1 MKIIVDAFGGDN
13 APLEVIKGSRNAKDD
28 LGVDIALVGDKEKIF
43 SCAAQNKI
51 SLTGIDI
58 IDAPDVIAMTDQPGE
73 ILKSKK
79 NCSMA
84 VGLQALA
91 DGKGDAFVSAGST
104 GALVMG
110 ATFIVKRIKGVKRP
124 AIGSVLPSNDKPFL
138 LLDCGANADCTAEHL
153 KQFAQM
159 GAIYSE
165 KFVKVQSPR
174 VALANIGTED
184 SKGDRLRHEA
194 FDLLKDTKEINFIG
208 NVETRDVPYG
218 CCDVLV
224 ADGFTGNII
233 LKLYEGVAGAMMANI
248 KSIFKK
254 SSITML
260 AAMMVKG
267 GLLAL
272 KVRMDYSEF
281 GGAPLLGAS
290 RKLPT
295 RSKKMD
301 NRELE
306 KKIGYNFKNKKLLT
320 EALTHSSYANE
331 RQDGTRC
338 NERLEFLGD
347 SVLGFISAEH
357 FFHHF
362 KHLPE
367 GELTKRRAYFV
378 CEKSLSEFA
387 RTLGIGDYLLFGKG
401 EVLTGGK
408 DRPSILADAFEA
420 VLAAIYLDGG
430 IEPAK
435 KFVFRFIDK
444 ADEEKPVVTDYKT
457 TLQEIVQ
464 RNPEEAV
471 EYVLVGESGPDH
483 NKTFSVEVHLNSN
496 VIGHGSGRSKK
507 IAEQAAAKE
516 ALELMGLKA

>member
-1 MKIIVDAFGGDN
+1 
-13 APLEVIKGSRNAKDD
+13 
-28 LGVDIALVGDKEKIF
+28 
-43 SCAAQNKI
+43 
-51 SLTGIDI
+51 
-58 IDAPDVIAMTDQPGE
+58 
-73 ILKSKK
+73 
-79 NCSMA
+79 
-84 VGLQALA
+84 
-91 DGKGDAFVSAGST
+91 
-104 GALVMG
+104 
-110 ATFIVKRIKGVKRP
+110 
-124 AIGSVLPSNDKPFL
+124 
-138 LLDCGANADCTAEHL
+138 
-153 KQFAQM
+153 
-159 GAIYSE
+159 
-165 KFVKVQSPR
+165 
-174 VALANIGTED
+174 
-184 SKGDRLRHEA
+184 
-194 FDLLKDTKEINFIG
+194 
-208 NVETRDVPYG
+208 
-218 CCDVLV
+218 
-224 ADGFTGNII
+224 
-233 LKLYEGVAGAMMANI
+233 
-248 KSIFKK
+248 
-254 SSITML
+254 
-260 AAMMVKG
+260 
-267 GLLAL
+267 
-272 KVRMDYSEF
+272 
-281 GGAPLLGAS
+281 
-290 RKLPT
+290 
-295 RSKKMD
+295 MD

-387 RTLGIGDYLLFGKG
+387 RTRGIGD
-401 EVLTGGK
+401 
-408 DRPSILADAFEA
+408 
-420 VLAAIYLDGG
+420 YLDGG

>member
-1 MKIIVDAFGGDN
+1 MIQRLVKIAFYLKLAIHIGLPQRQRRTRHQSGNRDGIPEN
-13 APLEVIKGSRNAKDD
+13 NGEGRL
-28 LGVDIALVGDKEKIF
+28 
-43 SCAAQNKI
+43 
-51 SLTGIDI
+51 SLT
-58 IDAPDVIAMTDQPGE
+58 
-73 ILKSKK
+73 
-79 NCSMA
+79 N
-84 VGLQALA
+84 
-91 DGKGDAFVSAGST
+91 
-104 GALVMG
+104 
-110 ATFIVKRIKGVKRP
+110 
-124 AIGSVLPSNDKPFL
+124 SVFML
-138 LLDCGANADCTAEHL
+138 LEPH
-153 KQFAQM
+153 Q
-159 GAIYSE
+159 E
-165 KFVKVQSPR
+165 R
-174 VALANIGTED
+174 VVCKL
-184 SKGDRLRHEA
+184 
-194 FDLLKDTKEINFIG
+194 FQ
-208 NVETRDVPYG
+208 
-218 CCDVLV
+218 
-224 ADGFTGNII
+224 
-233 LKLYEGVAGAMMANI
+233 KLYHC
-248 KSIFKK
+248 F
-254 SSITML
+254 
-260 AAMMVKG
+260 
-267 GLLAL
+267 
-272 KVRMDYSEF
+272 
-281 GGAPLLGAS
+281 
-290 RKLPT
+290 
-295 RSKKMD
+295 
-301 NRELE
+301 
-306 KKIGYNFKNKKLLT
+306 
-320 EALTHSSYANE
+320 
-331 RQDGTRC
+331 
-338 NERLEFLGD
+338 
-347 SVLGFISAEH
+347 

>member
-1 MKIIVDAFGGDN
+1 
-13 APLEVIKGSRNAKDD
+13 
-28 LGVDIALVGDKEKIF
+28 
-43 SCAAQNKI
+43 
-51 SLTGIDI
+51 
-58 IDAPDVIAMTDQPGE
+58 
-73 ILKSKK
+73 
-79 NCSMA
+79 
-84 VGLQALA
+84 
-91 DGKGDAFVSAGST
+91 
-104 GALVMG
+104 
-110 ATFIVKRIKGVKRP
+110 
-124 AIGSVLPSNDKPFL
+124 
-138 LLDCGANADCTAEHL
+138 
-153 KQFAQM
+153 
-159 GAIYSE
+159 
-165 KFVKVQSPR
+165 
-174 VALANIGTED
+174 
-184 SKGDRLRHEA
+184 
-194 FDLLKDTKEINFIG
+194 
-208 NVETRDVPYG
+208 
-218 CCDVLV
+218 
-224 ADGFTGNII
+224 
-233 LKLYEGVAGAMMANI
+233 
-248 KSIFKK
+248 
-254 SSITML
+254 
-260 AAMMVKG
+260 
-267 GLLAL
+267 
-272 KVRMDYSEF
+272 
-281 GGAPLLGAS
+281 
-290 RKLPT
+290 
-295 RSKKMD
+295 MD

-306 KKIGYNFKNKKLLT
+306 KRIGYTFKNKKLLI

-387 RTLGIGDYLLFGKG
+387 RTLGIGEFLLFGKG

-444 ADEEKPVVTDYKT
+444 ADEEKPAVTDYKT

-496 VIGHGSGRSKK
+496 VIGRGLGRSKK
-507 IAEQAAAKE
+507 IAEQRPQKRLSSSWDSSHE
-516 ALELMGLKA
+516 AYKRLRLCAPCGLPSSVQLLQSEEHFGRCESADGAGCARCGARRHALVTRGDKGRRDSVFRRQLYGYRPGLYDRIALGGAGVHRRKRLQRHKNIHPPGCR

>member
-1 MKIIVDAFGGDN
+1 
-13 APLEVIKGSRNAKDD
+13 
-28 LGVDIALVGDKEKIF
+28 
-43 SCAAQNKI
+43 
-51 SLTGIDI
+51 
-58 IDAPDVIAMTDQPGE
+58 
-73 ILKSKK
+73 
-79 NCSMA
+79 
-84 VGLQALA
+84 
-91 DGKGDAFVSAGST
+91 
-104 GALVMG
+104 
-110 ATFIVKRIKGVKRP
+110 
-124 AIGSVLPSNDKPFL
+124 
-138 LLDCGANADCTAEHL
+138 
-153 KQFAQM
+153 
-159 GAIYSE
+159 
-165 KFVKVQSPR
+165 
-174 VALANIGTED
+174 
-184 SKGDRLRHEA
+184 
-194 FDLLKDTKEINFIG
+194 
-208 NVETRDVPYG
+208 
-218 CCDVLV
+218 
-224 ADGFTGNII
+224 
-233 LKLYEGVAGAMMANI
+233 
-248 KSIFKK
+248 
-254 SSITML
+254 
-260 AAMMVKG
+260 
-267 GLLAL
+267 
-272 KVRMDYSEF
+272 
-281 GGAPLLGAS
+281 
-290 RKLPT
+290 
-295 RSKKMD
+295 MD

-457 TLQEIVQ
+457 T
-464 RNPEEAV
+464 
-471 EYVLVGESGPDH
+471 
-483 NKTFSVEVHLNSN
+483 SVEVHLNSN

>member
-1 MKIIVDAFGGDN
+1 M
-13 APLEVIKGSRNAKDD
+13 
-28 LGVDIALVGDKEKIF
+28 
-43 SCAAQNKI
+43 
-51 SLTGIDI
+51 
-58 IDAPDVIAMTDQPGE
+58 
-73 ILKSKK
+73 
-79 NCSMA
+79 
-84 VGLQALA
+84 
-91 DGKGDAFVSAGST
+91 
-104 GALVMG
+104 
-110 ATFIVKRIKGVKRP
+110 
-124 AIGSVLPSNDKPFL
+124 
-138 LLDCGANADCTAEHL
+138 H
-153 KQFAQM
+153 
-159 GAIYSE
+159 
-165 KFVKVQSPR
+165 
-174 VALANIGTED
+174 
-184 SKGDRLRHEA
+184 
-194 FDLLKDTKEINFIG
+194 
-208 NVETRDVPYG
+208 
-218 CCDVLV
+218 
-224 ADGFTGNII
+224 
-233 LKLYEGVAGAMMANI
+233 
-248 KSIFKK
+248 
-254 SSITML
+254 
-260 AAMMVKG
+260 
-267 GLLAL
+267 
-272 KVRMDYSEF
+272 
-281 GGAPLLGAS
+281 
-290 RKLPT
+290 
-295 RSKKMD
+295 
-301 NRELE
+301 
-306 KKIGYNFKNKKLLT
+306 
-320 EALTHSSYANE
+320 
-331 RQDGTRC
+331 
-338 NERLEFLGD
+338 
-347 SVLGFISAEH
+347 GFISAEH

>member
-1 MKIIVDAFGGDN
+1 
-13 APLEVIKGSRNAKDD
+13 
-28 LGVDIALVGDKEKIF
+28 
-43 SCAAQNKI
+43 
-51 SLTGIDI
+51 
-58 IDAPDVIAMTDQPGE
+58 
-73 ILKSKK
+73 
-79 NCSMA
+79 
-84 VGLQALA
+84 
-91 DGKGDAFVSAGST
+91 
-104 GALVMG
+104 
-110 ATFIVKRIKGVKRP
+110 
-124 AIGSVLPSNDKPFL
+124 
-138 LLDCGANADCTAEHL
+138 
-153 KQFAQM
+153 
-159 GAIYSE
+159 
-165 KFVKVQSPR
+165 
-174 VALANIGTED
+174 
-184 SKGDRLRHEA
+184 
-194 FDLLKDTKEINFIG
+194 
-208 NVETRDVPYG
+208 
-218 CCDVLV
+218 
-224 ADGFTGNII
+224 
-233 LKLYEGVAGAMMANI
+233 
-248 KSIFKK
+248 
-254 SSITML
+254 
-260 AAMMVKG
+260 
-267 GLLAL
+267 
-272 KVRMDYSEF
+272 
-281 GGAPLLGAS
+281 
-290 RKLPT
+290 
-295 RSKKMD
+295 MD

-347 SVLGFISAEH
+347 SVLGFIPAEH

-367 GELTKRRAYFV
+367 
-378 CEKSLSEFA
+378 SLSEFA

>member
-1 MKIIVDAFGGDN
+1 M
-13 APLEVIKGSRNAKDD
+13 
-28 LGVDIALVGDKEKIF
+28 
-43 SCAAQNKI
+43 
-51 SLTGIDI
+51 
-58 IDAPDVIAMTDQPGE
+58 
-73 ILKSKK
+73 
-79 NCSMA
+79 
-84 VGLQALA
+84 
-91 DGKGDAFVSAGST
+91 
-104 GALVMG
+104 
-110 ATFIVKRIKGVKRP
+110 
-124 AIGSVLPSNDKPFL
+124 
-138 LLDCGANADCTAEHL
+138 
-153 KQFAQM
+153 
-159 GAIYSE
+159 
-165 KFVKVQSPR
+165 
-174 VALANIGTED
+174 ALANIGTED

-267 GLLAL
+267 GLLGL
-272 KVRMDYSEF
+272 KMRMDYSEF
-281 GGAPLLGAS
+281 GGAPLLGVNGVVIKAHGSSGRKGYPQRHKAGKDLRRKKYS
-290 RKLPT
+290 RHHCT
-295 RSKKMD
+295 ERQGSCRRGVRKMD

-420 VLAAIYLDGG
+420 VLAAIY
-430 IEPAK
+430 P
-435 KFVFRFIDK
+435 
-444 ADEEKPVVTDYKT
+444 T
-457 TLQEIVQ
+457 
-464 RNPEEAV
+464 
-471 EYVLVGESGPDH
+471 
-483 NKTFSVEVHLNSN
+483 
-496 VIGHGSGRSKK
+496 
-507 IAEQAAAKE
+507 AA
-516 ALELMGLKA
+516 

>member
-1 MKIIVDAFGGDN
+1 
-13 APLEVIKGSRNAKDD
+13 
-28 LGVDIALVGDKEKIF
+28 
-43 SCAAQNKI
+43 
-51 SLTGIDI
+51 
-58 IDAPDVIAMTDQPGE
+58 
-73 ILKSKK
+73 
-79 NCSMA
+79 
-84 VGLQALA
+84 
-91 DGKGDAFVSAGST
+91 
-104 GALVMG
+104 
-110 ATFIVKRIKGVKRP
+110 
-124 AIGSVLPSNDKPFL
+124 
-138 LLDCGANADCTAEHL
+138 
-153 KQFAQM
+153 
-159 GAIYSE
+159 
-165 KFVKVQSPR
+165 
-174 VALANIGTED
+174 
-184 SKGDRLRHEA
+184 
-194 FDLLKDTKEINFIG
+194 
-208 NVETRDVPYG
+208 
-218 CCDVLV
+218 
-224 ADGFTGNII
+224 
-233 LKLYEGVAGAMMANI
+233 
-248 KSIFKK
+248 
-254 SSITML
+254 
-260 AAMMVKG
+260 
-267 GLLAL
+267 
-272 KVRMDYSEF
+272 
-281 GGAPLLGAS
+281 
-290 RKLPT
+290 
-295 RSKKMD
+295 MD

-496 VIGHGSGRSKK
+496 VIGHGSGISKK

-516 ALELMGLKA
+516 ALELLGLKA